1 MKLKKTKPLR
11 VLGVAGKGNPHIFWG
26 CGDEERN
33 PFFWQKGGWNFLK
46 STPKELN
53 FVTVIDIVKD
63 CFCLGWIVNWHCKEQ
78 I

>member
-11 VLGVAGKGNPHIFWG
+11 VLGVAGEGNPHIFLG

-46 STPKELN
+46 STPQRVKFCYSNKFCERL
-53 FVTVIDIVKD
+53 FKIVLD
-63 CFCLGWIVNWHCKEQ
+63 GL
-78 I
+78 